1 MRVTRS
7 MIDEAVAGGVLG
19 DQQARALWDFL
30 AQREQETPSF
40 RPAHILYY
48 LGGLVAI
55 GAMTL
60 FMTLGWERFGGGG
73 LILISLVYCVVALVL
88 TEFFLARR
96 HLAIPASCPCAI
108 LLQGQCTP
116 PLCGAYSPWREYP

>member
-30 AQREQETPSF
+30 AQREQEAPSF

-60 FMTLGWERFGGGG
+60 SM
-73 LILISLVYCVVALVL
+73 
-88 TEFFLARR
+88 
-96 HLAIPASCPCAI
+96 P
-108 LLQGQCTP
+108 
-116 PLCGAYSPWREYP
+116 